1 MPTIHMDIPGNQRRE
16 KRIHRSPP
24 FVSSCGSRTYLSVLA
39 PTAARFGM
47 LDLYLPMEESG
58 RGMSRDV
65 PLLVELEVVVLVNET
80 RASKRAWC

>member
-1 MPTIHMDIPGNQRRE
+1 MHRGPT
-16 KRIHRSPP
+16 
-24 FVSSCGSRTYLSVLA
+24 FASSCGSRTYLSVLV
-39 PTAARFGM
+39 PTVARFGI

-58 RGMSRDV
+58 RGMSCDV

>member
-1 MPTIHMDIPGNQRRE
+1 M
-16 KRIHRSPP
+16 
-24 FVSSCGSRTYLSVLA
+24 SSCGSRTYLSVLA

-58 RGMSRDV
+58 RGMSCDV

>member
-1 MPTIHMDIPGNQRRE
+1 MHRGPT
-16 KRIHRSPP
+16 
-24 FVSSCGSRTYLSVLA
+24 FVSSCGSRTYLSVLV
-39 PTAARFGM
+39 PTVARFGM

-58 RGMSRDV
+58 RGMSCDV